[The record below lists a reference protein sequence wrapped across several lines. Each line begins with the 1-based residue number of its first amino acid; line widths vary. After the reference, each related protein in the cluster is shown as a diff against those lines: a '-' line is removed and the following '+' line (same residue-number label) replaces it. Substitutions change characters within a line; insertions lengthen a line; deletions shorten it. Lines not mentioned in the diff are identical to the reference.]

1 MSPCGPAAWLRSG
14 RLSKLPTT
22 PACAGVAARQL
33 ENRPRRSSLRS
44 TMAASPSGGR
54 KAKMLST
61 SASQREAGDRH
72 GFGNRLAR
80 SGLAWIM
87 LALLEGRRAWQMAAM
102 VWHRLPAALHKNGRT
117 FVRQCSRDRSE
128 GRACLTI
135 REGRIAGGSGRRVA
149 PASRRLSRGRLA
161 LRVLFLVDAAVLSG

>member
-128 GRACLTI
+128 GRACLAI
-135 REGRIAGGSGRRVA
+135 RERSNRRRIRAPRSAGILAAVPR
-149 PASRRLSRGRLA
+149 ASRPQSPVPSGCRG
-161 LRVLFLVDAAVLSG
+161 S